1 MNHLL
6 NKLLMNAEDEYVFG
20 SKVIGKFFGDTKF
33 PVEWSNEDEKKLH
46 WWFDDLHCPHPLSF
60 MYENIGVTASW
71 NVRYAFRRFRFP
83 QSKDWIQ
90 KLFNRYLHTAL
101 IPREPE
107 EAKRY
112 EAYYNMIFPV
122 YIKKFPEWWKTRY
135 EPELKR
141 NLDYL
146 DNFDY
151 EKASLAELMVLL
163 EDALDI
169 NDRHWEIH
177 WILNFAQFFSFIRFR
192 QVYAEIFGEIK
203 EEDEEEIQKML
214 TSFEDKNWDAIKH
227 LWLMKERVKASPNL
241 TNIFKREN
249 AKEILEALNKDSEG
263 KEFMLEFEEFLKEF
277 GAKAI
282 YAHEYIYPTWR
293 DEPSA
298 VIELIRTYLIMDYNF
313 YEHFYRLKNVRDEA
327 IKKMFDRE
335 MKEEQRKK
343 LSEALNDALTLA
355 PLTPNHHFYIDQ
367 GTNAR
372 MRQVF
377 LEIGKKLVKENVID
391 KPEDI
396 FFLYYEEL
404 RDIASNP
411 NFLNAKVLIERRRK
425 EWEEA
430 HKLIP
435 PPFLGTV
442 TEWSA
447 KEEAWKVGLWGWQL
461 PEPTKKVKEDLLH
474 GLAAS
479 PGVVE
484 GIARVV
490 VSVEE
495 FDKVKPGDILVCD
508 MTNPAWVPLFPKI
521 KGLVTDSGGLLS
533 HPAITAREFRIPAV
547 IGTAMATKKVK
558 SGQRIRVDGSKGI
571 VEILK

>member
-1 MNHLL
+1 
-6 NKLLMNAEDEYVFG
+6 MNAEDEYVFG